1 LERLDYYR
9 GHRAGSEAHH
19 LGSGRDPKSHL
30 VISIKEEG
38 WSREASFTRSK
49 RSLRLERRAVL
60 AFSHTRLMPSGTL
73 CEMVARKGRL

>member
-1 LERLDYYR
+1 MERLDYYR

-38 WSREASFTRSK
+38 
-49 RSLRLERRAVL
+49 
-60 AFSHTRLMPSGTL
+60 
-73 CEMVARKGRL
+73 